1 MAEKS
6 PIYILSAATL
16 GPGQDTAYADRRS
29 LTEDAMPLDLQALLK
44 TFTEQDLRRAGH
56 FTELAVAGSQL
67 CISRLKQPLNQ
78 DTAVYF
84 STGLGEVQKT
94 VALFQQVMDED
105 TGLVSPYSFVNSV
118 SSTAGFYVAK
128 AAGLK
133 SRNLTVCQ
141 EEFSFEAAFKLAQT
155 DLENNEVDFA
165 MVGGADECSHP
176 RAEHMHR
183 IQLEDSQPMG
193 EGSGWLCLGKTSRHA
208 IGEVLMVR
216 EITGDT
222 PAAWL
227 TAVEGI
233 LSPWLKKGHKTY
245 LLPGFRLEE
254 ANINNLLNRLPE
266 MELKDYLDYC
276 GCFHTAA
283 AFGLASVFDEKRKEP
298 ALYFHI
304 NRNTYGRTMIVG
316 VYAFPR

>member
-29 LTEDAMPLDLQALLK
+29 LTEDTMPLDLQALLK

-105 TGLVSPYSFVNSV
+105 AGLVSPYSFVNSV

-176 RAEHMHR
+176 RAEQ
-183 IQLEDSQPMG
+183 IPPTQLEASHPRG
-193 EGSGWLCLGKTSRHA
+193 EGGGWRCRGKTGRHA
-208 IGEVLMVR
+208 IGEVLMVM

-245 LLPGFRLEE
+245 LLPGFR
-254 ANINNLLNRLPE
+254 
-266 MELKDYLDYC
+266 
-276 GCFHTAA
+276 
-283 AFGLASVFDEKRKEP
+283 
-298 ALYFHI
+298 
-304 NRNTYGRTMIVG
+304 
-316 VYAFPR
+316 

>member
-1 MAEKS
+1 MAENA

-16 GPGQDTAYADRRS
+16 GPGQDTASADRRV
-29 LTEDAMPLDLQALLK
+29 LAEDANPLDLQALLK
-44 TFTEQDLRRAGH
+44 TFTKQYLRRAGH

-141 EEFSFEAAFKLAQT
+141 EEFSFETALKLAQT
-155 DLENNEVDFA
+155 DLENNEVEFA

-176 RAEHMHR
+176 RAEHMHPLKLKTR
-183 IQLEDSQPMG
+183 PPRGGGGGWFFLGQGTPPCHW
-193 EGSGWLCLGKTSRHA
+193 GSADGNGDYRGYTRS
-208 IGEVLMVR
+208 MV
-216 EITGDT
+216 
-222 PAAWL
+222 
-227 TAVEGI
+227 
-233 LSPWLKKGHKTY
+233 
-245 LLPGFRLEE
+245 
-254 ANINNLLNRLPE
+254 N
-266 MELKDYLDYC
+266 
-276 GCFHTAA
+276 
-283 AFGLASVFDEKRKEP
+283 
-298 ALYFHI
+298 
-304 NRNTYGRTMIVG
+304 
-316 VYAFPR
+316 